1 MSPLWMS
8 FKRNRRHE
16 LKACRRSDG
25 GSVTSRQAPRDE
37 IGKSVNAKEQ
47 RIFEQSHRKGGETKR
62 FRKQDDQP
70 GVKRRLRT
78 VPPVP
83 LLRQQHLL
91 GLVHPKRLGYQAPA
105 DSLQQE
111 ITAQ

>member
-1 MSPLWMS
+1 MSQLSMS
-8 FKRNRRHE
+8 FIRNRRHKV
-16 LKACRRSDG
+16 KACRRSDG
-25 GSVTSRQAPRDE
+25 DGMTSRQTPRDE
-37 IGKSVNAKEQ
+37 IGQSVNAKEQ
-47 RIFEQSHRKGGETKR
+47 RIFEQSHRKGGETER

-78 VPPVP
+78 ETPVP